1 MGPVRWRAEEEKGVL
16 RRQWAPEKGGEEV
29 RANDG
34 WAPRLVVGMKGVHR
48 RGAHQGN
55 RVLVSHE

>member
-1 MGPVRWRAEEEKGVL
+1 MRWRAEEEKGVL

-34 WAPRLVVGMKGVHR
+34 WAPSSKSERCAPPG
-48 RGAHQGN
+48 GAPG
-55 RVLVSHE
+55 E